1 MTFISTEMPEADVLK
16 AAHHGSASSTN
27 EDFLAAVR
35 PRFAVISV
43 GARNVYHHPRAE
55 VLKRLQ
61 QAKALTF
68 RTDMD
73 GATSFYLDGNTV
85 TSRLQGLR

>member
-1 MTFISTEMPEADVLK
+1 MLK
-16 AAHHGSASSTN
+16 VAHHGSASSTH

-43 GARNVYHHPRAE
+43 GTRNVYHHPRAE
-55 VLKRLQ
+55 VPKRLQ

-73 GATSFYLDGNTV
+73 GATSFYLDGKTV
-85 TSRLQGLR
+85 TSQLQGLR